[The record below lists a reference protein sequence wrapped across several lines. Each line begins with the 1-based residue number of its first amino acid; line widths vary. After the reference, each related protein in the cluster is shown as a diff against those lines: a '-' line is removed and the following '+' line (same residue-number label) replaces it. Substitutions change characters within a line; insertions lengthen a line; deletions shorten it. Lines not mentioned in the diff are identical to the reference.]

1 MSDENK
7 SVKAIVAEK
16 LIKLGESLL
25 DKTADEPKDAEKKPL
40 NMMADGV
47 LTDGTRIAT
56 PADEWAEGV
65 EIFVEVEGEMT
76 PLAPGE
82 YTLEDGTVLVVE
94 QEGVLNEIKPAEQPA
109 EEPTEAVKDD
119 EKKDKSY
126 MDEQKVKAIVETLVK
141 EYKFASHEQIESVQ
155 KENTELKE
163 TIVMLSEALEE
174 LSKPYEAKKKET
186 EPTKKAAV
194 EMRDASKLEGEARFA
209 AIRERYHSIN

>member
-1 MSDENK
+1 MSDDNK

-25 DKTADEPKDAEKKPL
+25 EPKKDEKKPL

-56 PADEWAEGV
+56 PADAWAEGV

-109 EEPTEAVKDD
+109 EEPAEPTEAVKDD

-141 EYKFASHEQIESVQ
+141 EYKFASHEQIETVQ

>member
-25 DKTADEPKDAEKKPL
+25 DKQDEPKQDEKKPL

>member
-16 LIKLGESLL
+16 LIRLGESLIE
-25 DKTADEPKDAEKKPL
+25 KPAEKKPL
-40 NMMADGV
+40 NMMAEGV
-47 LTDGTRIAT
+47 LTDGTRVAT

-109 EEPTEAVKDD
+109 EEPVEAAKPEG
-119 EKKDKSY
+119 EKKDKPSI
-126 MDEQKVKAIVETLVK
+126 DEQKVKAIVETLVK
-141 EYKFASHEQIESVQ
+141 EYKFASHEQIEKIQ
-155 KENTELKE
+155 KENSELKE

-194 EMRDASKLEGEARFA
+194 EMRDASKLEGEARSA
-209 AIRERYHSIN
+209 AIRERYNSVN

>member
-16 LIKLGESLL
+16 LIRLGESLIE
-25 DKTADEPKDAEKKPL
+25 KPAEKKPT
-40 NMMADGV
+40 NMMAEGV
-47 LTDGTRIAT
+47 LTDGTRVST
-56 PADEWAEGV
+56 PADEFAEGV

-94 QEGVLNEIKPAEQPA
+94 QEGILNEIKPAEQPA
-109 EEPTEAVKDD
+109 EEPVEAAKPEG
-119 EKKDKSY
+119 EKKDKSS

-141 EYKFASHEQIESVQ
+141 EYKFASHEQLEDIQ
-155 KENTELKE
+155 KENSELKE

-174 LSKPYEAKKKET
+174 LSKPYEAKVKET
-186 EPTKKAAV
+186 KPTKKAPV
-194 EMRDASKLEGEARFA
+194 EMRNASKLEGEARSA
-209 AIRERYHSIN
+209 AIRERYNSVN